1 MSMMLTDDLRNALAS
16 EGTPLQLVDP
26 ATGETYVLVRSA
38 AFAAAG
44 ASSPAE
50 DETLSKA
57 QIPNAR
63 LLELARRHAPPEAW
77 LDCEEQ
83 LF

>member
-1 MSMMLTDDLRNALAS
+1 MSMLLTEDLRNALAT
-16 EGTPLQLVDP
+16 EGTPLKLVDP
-26 ATGETYVLVRSA
+26 ATGETYVLVSA
-38 AFAAAG
+38 AAFETAG
-44 ASSPAE
+44 SSSPEEHAA
-50 DETLSKA
+50 LSKA

-77 LDCEEQ
+77 LDSDEQ